1 MATGKERGYKD
12 WKLSKEFKRSARNYT
27 ETDVMPARKVRPKN
41 AKKWCK
47 KKIGREHKFEKT
59 GMTFFWA
66 GYFPWQTRDEW
77 RTSYKCTDCGATKT
91 ESVFRD
97 VPVD

>member
-12 WKLSKEFKRSARNYT
+12 WKLSKEFKRSARNYF
-27 ETDVMPARKVRPKN
+27 ETDVMPARKPRPKN
-41 AKKWCK
+41 VKKWCK
-47 KKIGREHKFEKT
+47 KKVGRLHKYEKT
-59 GMTFFWA
+59 GTTFFWA

-77 RTSYKCTDCGATKT
+77 RISYKCTDCGHTKI
-91 ESVFRD
+91 ENIFRE